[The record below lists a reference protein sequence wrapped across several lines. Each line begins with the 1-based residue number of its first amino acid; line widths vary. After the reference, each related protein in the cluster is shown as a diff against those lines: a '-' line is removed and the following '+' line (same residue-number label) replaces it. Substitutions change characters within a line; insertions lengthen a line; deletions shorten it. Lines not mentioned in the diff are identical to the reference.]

1 MNMWTFFDNEKIEPF
16 QMKINSFF
24 VLKNYMNPEAISYML
39 MNLENMYLSTII
51 QNMQIESKN
60 LMRYI

>member
-1 MNMWTFFDNEKIEPF
+1 
-16 QMKINSFF
+16 MKINSFF